1 MACTLCDLPTPD
13 PPVSD
18 DDVDGTFCCRGCLE
32 VSRAL
37 DADDA
42 SAADVDGA
50 EGVRAALESDGDDT
64 DTDPD
69 DTDAVMLIITG
80 DGASDTFPAVHDDVD
95 PRTASLWL
103 LAAHIHHVASAARA
117 SGDGT
122 ATMQD
127 VAHDAIQL
135 LSDHHDAPV
144 ETFST
149 GGGGQ

>member
-1 MACTLCDLPTPD
+1 MSAELPA
-13 PPVSD
+13 PVAEADS
-18 DDVDGTFCCRGCLE
+18 FAE
-32 VSRAL
+32 HL
-37 DADDA
+37 DAYSELLADA
-42 SAADVDGA
+42 
-50 EGVRAALESDGDDT
+50 
-64 DTDPD
+64 DPD